1 MLVLVQDT
9 ESLGKN
15 RDFWLVVPSD
25 RLTASDEKTTRV
37 LIAFTPVLFSIYIVS
52 LTTDLSSWDDTDI
65 CSEGNGVLGL

>member
-37 LIAFTPVLFSIYIVS
+37 QIAFTLGLFSIYI
-52 LTTDLSSWDDTDI
+52 
-65 CSEGNGVLGL
+65 